1 MSVLYCFSKRDIK
14 RWHVYIENILICYKS
29 CTNLLIYTIQDNLG
43 VVFQETEAMEPAS
56 LENLCVL
63 YHSANYIVVNKH
75 WDIRIDSK
83 MWYEKQTVQS
93 QLKHRFPELADPD
106 TYYGFRSFSR
116 TFLLLCYELRP
127 III

>member
-1 MSVLYCFSKRDIK
+1 
-14 RWHVYIENILICYKS
+14 
-29 CTNLLIYTIQDNLG
+29 
-43 VVFQETEAMEPAS
+43 MEPAS

-93 QLKHRFPELADPD
+93 QLKHRFPELVDPY

-116 TFLLLCYELRP
+116 VFLLICYKLTP
-127 III
+127 TII